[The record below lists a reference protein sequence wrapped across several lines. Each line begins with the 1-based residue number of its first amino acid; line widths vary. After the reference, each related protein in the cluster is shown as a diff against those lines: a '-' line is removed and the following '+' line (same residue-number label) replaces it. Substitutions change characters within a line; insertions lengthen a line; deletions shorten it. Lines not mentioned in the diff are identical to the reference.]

1 MNELVQLLIER
12 TGLSQEQAQQVVGT
26 VMSHLKDKL
35 PSSVGSHLDS
45 FLGSSGSEGES
56 GGITEKAKSMIAGLG
71 GVLGKKDE

>member
-1 MNELVQLLIER
+1 MNELVQLLIEK

-45 FLGSSGSEGES
+45 FLGSSGGEGES
-56 GGITEKAKSMIAGLG
+56 GGIREKAKSMIAGLG
-71 GVLGKKDE
+71 GVLGKKGE